1 MKVLTILGARP
12 QFIKAGTLS
21 RSLSNH
27 PDIKEIIVHTGQ
39 HYDHNMSDVF
49 FKEMNIPLPKYR
61 LDEGGGSH
69 AQMTGKILIELEK
82 ILIDEQPDWVI
93 VYGDTNST
101 LAGALASSKLNIKI
115 AHIEAGLRSYN
126 NEMPEEINRIV
137 TDRLST
143 ILFCPSMESINNLHK
158 EGFKN
163 YNCKLVCVGDIMKE
177 GISYYATKS
186 ISPVNFKTPSSSFH
200 LMTLHR
206 AENTDNPVKL
216 KSIFE
221 ALEEIAEK
229 NRIILPIH
237 PRTKK
242 RLEENNIKLKKIE
255 IIPPVGYREMIW
267 LISNADTVITDSGGL
282 QKEAYFLS
290 KHCITLREETEWKEL
305 VVNNF
310 NILVG
315 ANPEKIKRAFNKH
328 LFNSDFS
335 IELYGDNNVS
345 EKIIKELKDN
355 YT

>member
-1 MKVLTILGARP
+1 MKIVTVLGARP
-12 QFIKAGTLS
+12 QFIKAATLS
-21 RSLSNH
+21 RALFKDSE
-27 PDIKEIIVHTGQ
+27 IEEIIVHTGQ
-39 HYDHNMSDVF
+39 HYDQNMSDVF
-49 FKEMNIPLPKYR
+49 FEEMNIPLPKYR
-61 LDEGGGSH
+61 LNVGGVSNV
-69 AQMTGKILIELEK
+69 QMIGNILIEIEK
-82 ILIDEQPDWVI
+82 ILIDEQPDWVL

-101 LAGALASSKLNIKI
+101 LSGALAASKLNIKI

-126 NEMPEEINRIV
+126 NQMPEEINRIV

-143 ILFCPSMESINNLHK
+143 ILFCPSTQSINNLHK

-177 GISYYATKS
+177 GVSYYATKS
-186 ISPVNFKTPSSSFH
+186 SSPVNFKNSSRSFH

-221 ALEEIAEK
+221 AIEEIAK
-229 NRIILPIH
+229 RNRIILPIH

-242 RLEENNIKLKKIE
+242 RLQENNIQLKNIE
-255 IIPPVGYREMIW
+255 IIPPVGYKEMIW
-267 LISNADTVITDSGGL
+267 LISNANNVITDSGGL

-305 VVNNF
+305 VNNNF
-310 NILVG
+310 NVLVG
-315 ANPEKIKRAFNKH
+315 ANPEKIIKVFNQH

-335 IELYGDNNVS
+335 IELYGDINVS
-345 EKIIKELKDN
+345 KKIINELKE
-355 YT
+355 Y

>member
-1 MKVLTILGARP
+1 MKIVTILGARP

-21 RSLSNH
+21 RALFKDSE
-27 PDIKEIIVHTGQ
+27 IEEIIVHTGQ
-39 HYDHNMSDVF
+39 HYDQNMSDVF
-49 FKEMNIPLPKYR
+49 FEEMNIPLPKYR
-61 LDEGGGSH
+61 LKVGGVSH
-69 AQMTGKILIELEK
+69 AQMIGKILIETEK

-101 LAGALASSKLNIKI
+101 LAGALAASKLNIKI

-126 NEMPEEINRIV
+126 NQMPEEINRIV

-143 ILFCPSMESINNLHK
+143 ILLCPSTESINNLHK

-177 GISYYATKS
+177 GVSYYATKS
-186 ISPVNFKTPSSSFH
+186 SPPVNFKNPSRSFH

-221 ALEEIAEK
+221 ALEEIAKK

-242 RLEENNIKLKKIE
+242 RLQENNIQLKNIE
-255 IIPPVGYREMIW
+255 IIPPVGYKEMIW
-267 LISNADTVITDSGGL
+267 LISNADSVITDSGGL

-305 VVNNF
+305 VYNNF
-310 NILVG
+310 NVLVG
-315 ANPEKIKRAFNKH
+315 ANPEKIKKVFNQH

-345 EKIIKELKDN
+345 KKIINELKED